1 MLRNQAARSCAIRV
15 GILNLLLAGVARGA
29 PLADTQ
35 ADYSTAAQG
44 TNGFQYGDYH
54 NDAANPYTNNGV
66 GVFDT
71 TGWTVDG
78 SGFWDGN
85 EGLQTPVVGPTL
97 QHPAFSTLRPAV
109 RRYTVGSNGEPSY
122 TGPVEIAGSFTDL
135 DSGLTDGF
143 ITVNGVNLFYHLV
156 NGSAGVSP
164 VPFDVIATVTNGS
177 TIDFGVDASTD
188 GGFSDSTNLT
198 ATISA
203 VPEPASCAFL
213 AAIALLMPRRSRTRP
228 Q

>member
-1 MLRNQAARSCAIRV
+1 MLRNQAARSCAI
-15 GILNLLLAGVARGA
+15 GGAILQLLLAGRAWGA

-54 NDAANPYTNNGV
+54 NDATNPYNNNGV
-66 GVFDT
+66 GVFET

-78 SGFWDGN
+78 NNNWDGN
-85 EGLQTPVVGPTL
+85 EGLGTPAVGAAIE
-97 QHPAFSTLRPAV
+97 HPGFSTLRPAV

-122 TGPVEIAGSFTDL
+122 TGPVEIQGTFTDL
-135 DSGLTDGF
+135 NLGGLTDGF
-143 ITVNGVNLFYHLV
+143 VTVNGVNLFYHVV
-156 NGSAGVSP
+156 NGDS
-164 VPFDVIATVTNGS
+164 VPFDVFAAVTNGS

-198 ATISA
+198 ATVTA
-203 VPEPASCAFL
+203 VPEPASCALL
-213 AAIALLMPRRSRTRP
+213 AAIGLLVPRRSRSS
-228 Q
+228 